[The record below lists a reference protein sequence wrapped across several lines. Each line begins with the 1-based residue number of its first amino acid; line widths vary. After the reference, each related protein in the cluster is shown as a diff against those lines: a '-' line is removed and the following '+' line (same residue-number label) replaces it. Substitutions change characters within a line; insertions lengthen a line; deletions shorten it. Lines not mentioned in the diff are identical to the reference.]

1 VTLSGETSV
10 LLAGR
15 SVVAEALLSLKVVN
29 VLAPVAALPVPL
41 GAMAVPLLPPGTGN
55 GALLLSPVLAVAV
68 TVIVEVAPFWSVVA

>member
-1 VTLSGETSV
+1 M
-10 LLAGR
+10 LLAAT

-29 VLAPVAALPVPL
+29 VLTPVAAVPVPL

-55 GALLLSPVLAVAV
+55 GALLLLSPVLAVAV